1 MTPPRIERV
10 TLLVLAIR
18 HLSVGVWVILALL
31 ILSAAALVLT
41 DRSDSRDDR
50 ALSMWVFSPE
60 HKLMYDPIAARTSKT
75 DAPLDISIMS
85 IAAIQSRMMSGFFG
99 GLPTADLIE
108 VERAT
113 IGQVFMGP
121 TEAIGFTDL
130 TPLLESEGLLDQINP
145 PSLSPWSTDGRVFG
159 LPHDVHPVMLAYRAD
174 ITESAGIDLTQAQTW
189 DEYFDMLRPLM
200 RDDDNDGRIDHYPLA
215 AWYTQPDTI
224 ELLMLQGDGALFDPD
239 GVPTIDSDRNA
250 QLLARIVSWCL
261 PDGRV
266 AVDIEEFSAAG
277 HQARVDGVSIGNLCP
292 DWMCSI
298 WRMHVPGLDG
308 KLKLMPLPAF
318 EPGGRRTSVRGGTML
333 GIPTT
338 TEHPD
343 EAWTYAKTLYT
354 SPDVARELYTLVDII
369 TPVRSLW
376 DDPVY
381 DQPDPYFMGQPKGRM
396 FIELA
401 PMIPIR
407 TSSPYNRAAVL
418 EVRDAAIALVDWAQ
432 SRGYGF
438 NDVESIE
445 PRAKQLLERAQ
456 INVVRMMSRNAFA
469 ALPEQEDREQ

>member
-1 MTPPRIERV
+1 MTRSWIERGA
-10 TLLVLAIR
+10 LLVLAIR
-18 HLSVGVWVILALL
+18 NLSVGVWVILALL
-31 ILSAAALVLT
+31 LISAGALLVWDT
-41 DRSDSRDDR
+41 NDPRDD
-50 ALSMWVFSPE
+50 ASLEMWVFSPE
-60 HKLMYDPIAARTSKT
+60 HKLMYDPIASRTSGT
-75 DAPLDISIMS
+75 DAPLEISIMS

-121 TEAIGFTDL
+121 TDAIGFTDL
-130 TPLLESEGLLDQINP
+130 TPRLESEGLLEQINP

-174 ITESAGIDLTQAQTW
+174 ITESAGIDVTKAQTW
-189 DEYFDMLRPLM
+189 DEYFALLRPLM
-200 RDDDNDGRIDHYPLA
+200 RDEDNDGRVDHYPLA

-224 ELLMLQGDGALFDPD
+224 ELLMLQGDGALFDER
-239 GVPTIDSDRNA
+239 GAPTIDSDRNA
-250 QLLARIVSWCL
+250 HLLARIVSWCL
-261 PDGRV
+261 PEGRV

-277 HQARVDGVSIGNLCP
+277 HRARVDGVSIGNLCP

-308 KLKLMPLPAF
+308 TLKLMPLPAF

-333 GIPTT
+333 GIPRTT
-338 TEHPD
+338 QHP
-343 EAWTYAKTLYT
+343 EQAWTYAKTLYT
-354 SPDVARELYTLVDII
+354 SPEVARELYTTVDII

-381 DQPDPYFMGQPKGRM
+381 DEPDPYFMGQPKGRM

-401 PMIPIR
+401 PEIPIR
-407 TSSPYNRAAVL
+407 TSSPYNRSAVL
-418 EVRDAAIALVDWAQ
+418 EVRDAAIRLAEWAQ

-438 NDVESIE
+438 DDVESIE
-445 PRAKQLLERAQ
+445 PRAKALLARAQ
-456 INVVRMMSRNAFA
+456 ANIVRMMERNAFA
-469 ALPEQEDREQ
+469 PLPGRGDEQ